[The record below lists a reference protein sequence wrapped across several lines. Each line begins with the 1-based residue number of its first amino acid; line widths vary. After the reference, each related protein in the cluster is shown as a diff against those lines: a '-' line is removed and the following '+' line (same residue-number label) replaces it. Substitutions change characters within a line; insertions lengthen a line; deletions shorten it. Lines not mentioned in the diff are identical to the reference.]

1 MIFKRILMLL
11 VFSVLCISLSAQFA
25 SFRSLSTAGLID
37 DNIEAIL
44 AVTEM
49 PYVDGF
55 NIFTNLSNFNYQ
67 SERIFFNGASN
78 NYLVGFKGS
87 IMDMFHLGF
96 LSKSYGYSDG
106 DSTNVISTT
115 YIDNNGDEQYDEFDT
130 YITDDIV
137 NSGGN
142 NSTNFLAFT
151 FGKPQGVKAGLSYTN
166 YRGINDT
173 NEFITEVSRDSNMIS
188 GDILRLYNYWYDYNY
203 VNPFTENSFTFNG
216 AFSTENIEIATNIG
230 IGLFKDNY
238 TYNESDSF
246 FEDLTPSGT
255 GTTENV
261 GYDISSYNYT
271 QNGFNW
277 NLGLKTYYRMNEDTF
292 EFGGYFSNTNYEKTP
307 YFEDNVY
314 FNQSISPGI
323 VDDQIY
329 SYKYSSSLGDSIS
342 TFVKSYL
349 DWRFG
354 GKFVKKLEKAH
365 FAMGLI
371 LSQSKYFYVDTMS
384 YNYRIDRFYDNGD
397 GLRNTTDY
405 TYLETGTYTLEYAEN
420 GLSTILHLPVGIE
433 YNFWGPLSGRLGAE
447 TYLIWDN
454 DDTSL
459 IYLAFDPGT
468 QIFTYGDG
476 SVYETLN
483 DTISNR
489 GDSFYQY
496 HGFSRYT
503 SFSYGIGWDISKN
516 VKIDLMGFS
525 NLTSLVNW
533 SISANVKI

>member
-130 YITDDIV
+130 YIKDDIV

-188 GDILRLYNYWYDYNY
+188 GDILRLY
-203 VNPFTENSFTFNG
+203 
-216 AFSTENIEIATNIG
+216 
-230 IGLFKDNY
+230 
-238 TYNESDSF
+238 
-246 FEDLTPSGT
+246 
-255 GTTENV
+255 
-261 GYDISSYNYT
+261 
-271 QNGFNW
+271 
-277 NLGLKTYYRMNEDTF
+277 
-292 EFGGYFSNTNYEKTP
+292 
-307 YFEDNVY
+307 
-314 FNQSISPGI
+314 
-323 VDDQIY
+323 
-329 SYKYSSSLGDSIS
+329 
-342 TFVKSYL
+342 
-349 DWRFG
+349 
-354 GKFVKKLEKAH
+354 
-365 FAMGLI
+365 
-371 LSQSKYFYVDTMS
+371 
-384 YNYRIDRFYDNGD
+384 
-397 GLRNTTDY
+397 
-405 TYLETGTYTLEYAEN
+405 
-420 GLSTILHLPVGIE
+420 
-433 YNFWGPLSGRLGAE
+433 
-447 TYLIWDN
+447 
-454 DDTSL
+454 
-459 IYLAFDPGT
+459 
-468 QIFTYGDG
+468 
-476 SVYETLN
+476 
-483 DTISNR
+483 
-489 GDSFYQY
+489 
-496 HGFSRYT
+496 
-503 SFSYGIGWDISKN
+503 
-516 VKIDLMGFS
+516 
-525 NLTSLVNW
+525 
-533 SISANVKI
+533 